1 LTKADGRRPKA
12 GSEADMSF
20 LIDPDVHYLNCAYMS
35 PLPHSV
41 EEAGRVGLARKQR
54 PWTIRPED
62 FFIDVDAVKAGFA
75 AVLGTARRDRVAVLA
90 SVSYG
95 MAIVARNL
103 PLRPG
108 QHIVVAGEQFP
119 SNVHPWR
126 RLAQRRGADV
136 RTVVAP
142 DTRAG
147 RGEAWNEAVYAAL
160 DERTALLAIGHVHW
174 ADGTRFD
181 LERLAARARD
191 VGALVVIDGT
201 QSVGALAFPFDAVR
215 PDAVVCAA
223 YKWLMGPYGLALGWF
238 GDVFSDGD
246 PIEETWAGRRG
257 SEDFRGLVDYVDEYG
272 PGSIRF
278 DVGQR
283 ANFITLPMAVEALR
297 LVKDWGPERIQA
309 HTASLW
315 APVFGR
321 LREAG
326 YAIEDAAWRGAH
338 LVGLRPP
345 VGADMSAL
353 ASSLAA
359 AGVNVSLRGASI
371 RVSPHLYNTP
381 DDMTALVSAL
391 TPSRG

>member
-1 LTKADGRRPKA
+1 
-12 GSEADMSF
+12 MSF
-20 LIDPDVHYLNCAYMS
+20 LIDQDVHYLNCAYMS
-35 PLPHSV
+35 PQPHSV
-41 EEAGRVGLARKQR
+41 EEAGRAGMARKQR
-54 PWTIRPED
+54 PWTIRAED

-75 AVLGTARRDRVAVLA
+75 AVLGTPRRDQVSVLA

-126 RLAQRRGADV
+126 RLAQQRAAEV
-136 RTVVAP
+136 RTVAP
-142 DTRAG
+142 PDRREG
-147 RGEAWNEAVYAAL
+147 RGQAWNDALYAAI

-181 LERLAARARD
+181 LERLARRARE

-215 PDAVVCAA
+215 PDAVICAA

-238 GDVFSDGD
+238 GDAFSDGA

-257 SEDFRGLVDYVDEYG
+257 SEDFRGLVDYGDDYG
-272 PGSIRF
+272 PGSSRF

-283 ANFITLPMAVEALR
+283 ANFITLPMAIEALR
-297 LVKDWGPERIQA
+297 LVQEWGTDRIQA
-309 HTASLW
+309 HAQALW
-315 APVFGR
+315 APV
-321 LREAG
+321 LDPLCEAG
-326 YAIEDAAWRGAH
+326 YAIEDATWRGAH

-345 VGADMSAL
+345 AGLDMNAL
-353 ASSLAA
+353 AARLAA
-359 AGVNVSLRGASI
+359 ARVHVSMRGASI
-371 RVSPHLYNTP
+371 RVSPHLYNTT
-381 DDMTALVSAL
+381 DDMAALAAVL
-391 TPSRG
+391 TEPL